1 MSDKLKEGN
10 MESLLK
16 LIFAAAIVISISSSV
31 ALAGRCH
38 RHHGWQR
45 FKSDTLSD
53 FFQPMA
59 RSTISFFVQQ
69 NIRS

>member
-1 MSDKLKEGN
+1 

-38 RHHGWQR
+38 RHHGWHR
-45 FKSDTLSD
+45 HHGGAWSGYPEYRERCWNGYNWTSCEY
-53 FFQPMA
+53 PYA
-59 RSTISFFVQQ
+59 YE
-69 NIRS
+69 